1 MEKDILQGAA
11 IETKKKQKRWI
22 HNTTEGQTIKR
33 KLCEWASIR
42 FQALFR
48 TVNGFMQVPR
58 ALAILARIQDPRM
71 SQSEA
76 EILVRQKFSYLMGYQ
91 SFSNAQKLYKKT
103 KEKAKSGEDLTK
115 PEAEAHDAVY
125 NIKYIK
131 TRFPEVKIA
140 YPDIGEDGKF
150 YARMMSGISKTDGS
164 EYSDYKIELFGPF
177 GDMGLGKPAHQ
188 NFLVQFLDGLVIQ
201 AIDVNQDNVLGQSF
215 FVPNVLAEFDRDKK
229 IKIIGCPEFIVTTNW
244 SSTAWCSAFAEH
256 NFGTMVQRCYAR
268 LGLRFHYGH
277 PDYIDAMSV
286 MTESGMSKMPYVSED
301 IFTGFD
307 VVLKG
312 GRVIHIEY
320 HEVGKA
326 RDVDLY
332 TTTKFQRKIS
342 MGASQMACTR
352 YIDQL
357 QTTWNANLAQKWSFY
372 YTTVGFYINHQ
383 MLYLSVWFA
392 LVSQLV
398 LVILQATVLGQD
410 VNNFISR
417 RVFFAQIGYALV
429 APGILQLVLEKG
441 FIRGIWDYI
450 AHFFILAVYATFH
463 ILNVAAYWQFGLTSS
478 AFYLASGRGTGL
490 EHYFMRDMYDN
501 FYRTHWRVGFIIWW
515 MGILV
520 FALSVDWYVWILMYL
535 APSGVWLWGA
545 MFLNPGS
552 LPTTV
557 HEEQWKRL
565 TNKDMQ
571 ETLSLIHI

>member
-1 MEKDILQGAA
+1 VWNAVLNYFYEIHKLSKEEIQKYSFKLKYQDASDFLSGEVDKMPDLSKEPQVQEVKEHIIRFVNNVLMDKPRKHILVKEMVPLNILTPVGAEKILYPYEFITHIDNTQNSFLQHLIDSSPQEWINFKKKECNSAKAQDWAERMEKDILQGAA

-22 HNTTEGQTIKR
+22 HNTTEGQLIKR

-58 ALAILARIQDPRM
+58 ALEILARIEDPRM

-76 EILVRQKFSYLMGYQ
+76 EVLVRQKFSYLMGYQ
-91 SFSNAQKLYKKT
+91 SFSNFQKLYKKT
-103 KEKAKSGEDLTK
+103 KDKAKSGEDLTR

-140 YPDIGEDGKF
+140 YPDIEDGKY
-150 YARMMSGISKTDGS
+150 YARMMSGISKSNGN
-164 EYSDYKIELFGPF
+164 EFYDYKIELFGPF

-372 YTTVGFYINHQ
+372 YTTVGFY
-383 MLYLSVWFA
+383 
-392 LVSQLV
+392 
-398 LVILQATVLGQD
+398 
-410 VNNFISR
+410 VNVHPICIQQYHS
-417 RVFFAQIGYALV
+417 
-429 APGILQLVLEKG
+429 
-441 FIRGIWDYI
+441 
-450 AHFFILAVYATFH
+450 HFH
-463 ILNVAAYWQFGLTSS
+463 
-478 AFYLASGRGTGL
+478 FYG
-490 EHYFMRDMYDN
+490 
-501 FYRTHWRVGFIIWW
+501 
-515 MGILV
+515 
-520 FALSVDWYVWILMYL
+520 
-535 APSGVWLWGA
+535 
-545 MFLNPGS
+545 
-552 LPTTV
+552 
-557 HEEQWKRL
+557 
-565 TNKDMQ
+565 
-571 ETLSLIHI
+571 